1 MIPVA
6 NKKTKEINSFV
17 YCPIPSPRDMFN
29 RYGARTG
36 TGGTYLS
43 GSNDQNCVQAPQSPL
58 GGCISAPDSLS
69 KHSKESAM
77 EQR

>member
-6 NKKTKEINSFV
+6 NKKTKQINSFV
-17 YCPIPSPRDMFN
+17 YCPIPTPRDMFM

-43 GSNDQNCVQAPQSPL
+43 GSDEMNCVQIPQSTI
-58 GGCISAPDSLS
+58 GSCISAQDYLS
-69 KHSKESAM
+69 KHYNESAM

>member
-1 MIPVA
+1 MLPVA

-36 TGGTYLS
+36 SEGTYLS
-43 GSNDQNCVQAPQSPL
+43 GSSEQNCVQAPQSTI
-58 GGCISAPDSLS
+58 GGCISAQDYLS
-69 KHSKESAM
+69 KHYKESAM